1 MTRKFFNQPQQFG
14 KESKSSKF
22 VDWALGET
30 AKERAGRAIGAATL
44 VAPGGATVGL
54 ARREI
59 AKAIARK
66 KAAAIA
72 KKRAAEEA
80 KRIAAILAKK
90 RRQASVTRAAQRRTK
105 AANDPKYAEPKQP
118 EVDEGAIEQT
128 IKALKDK
135 AARRDA
141 IGLLEK
147 AQGKAKKP
155 GAYLDAFQEKRL
167 VKEGVITKSEWEDAL
182 RGWKGESTFKKG
194 GAVKSSRKKP
204 YSIDGIARKG
214 PTRAKDRKIY

>member
-1 MTRKFFNQPQQFG
+1 MARKFLKQPQRFG
-14 KESKSSKF
+14 EESKSSKF
-22 VDWALGET
+22 VDWALGKT
-30 AKERAGRAIGAATL
+30 AEERTGRAIGAATL

-90 RRQASVTRAAQRRTK
+90 RRQASLTRAAQRRTK
-105 AANDPKYAEPKQP
+105 AANDPKYAKPKQP

-128 IKALKDK
+128 IRALKDK

-141 IGLLEK
+141 KGLLER
-147 AQGKAKKP
+147 AQRKAKKP
-155 GAYLDAFQEKRL
+155 ADFLDAFQEKRL
-167 VKEGVITKSEWEDAL
+167 VKEGAITKSEWKDAL
-182 RGWKGESTFKKG
+182 GGWKGESTFKKG
-194 GAVKSSRKKP
+194 GPVKSSRKKP
-204 YSIDGIARKG
+204 YSIDGIARRG

>member
-54 ARREI
+54 ARKEI
-59 AKAIARK
+59 AKAIAKR
-66 KAAAIA
+66 
-72 KKRAAEEA
+72 RAAEEA
-80 KRIAAILAKK
+80 KRRAAILVKK

>member
-54 ARREI
+54 ARKEI
-59 AKAIARK
+59 AKAIAKR
-66 KAAAIA
+66 
-72 KKRAAEEA
+72 RAAEEA
-80 KRIAAILAKK
+80 KRRAAILVKK

-105 AANDPKYAEPKQP
+105 AANDPKYAKPKQP

-141 IGLLEK
+141 KGLLER

-155 GAYLDAFQEKRL
+155 GDYLDSFQEKRL
-167 VKEGVITKSEWEDAL
+167 IKEGVITKGEWKDAL

-194 GAVKSSRKKP
+194 GPVKSSRKK
-204 YSIDGIARKG
+204 SIDGIARKG
-214 PTRAKDRKIY
+214 HTRAKHR

>member
-54 ARREI
+54 ARKEI
-59 AKAIARK
+59 AKAIAKR
-66 KAAAIA
+66 
-72 KKRAAEEA
+72 RAAEEA
-80 KRIAAILAKK
+80 KRRAAILVKK

-167 VKEGVITKSEWEDAL
+167 VKEGAITKSEWKDAL
-182 RGWKGESTFKKG
+182 GGWKGESTFKKG
-194 GAVKSSRKKP
+194 GPVKSSRKKP
-204 YSIDGIARKG
+204 YSIDGIARRG